1 MNSEQVIGM
10 IRQFLPF
17 MAGVATILGWNK
29 NGQFDSLVT
38 AILATIGP
46 LMAVG
51 SLVWSMMSKTNAAIV
66 STAAKAPGVDTI
78 ILQNNS
84 TGAAL
89 APNSVTPSNVVMP
102 GGTK

>member
-1 MNSEQVIGM
+1 MNTEMVLGM

-17 MAGVATILGWNK
+17 LAGVATILGWNK
-29 NGQFDSLVT
+29 NGQFDALST
-38 AILATIGP
+38 AILATVGP

-51 SLVWSMMSKTNAAIV
+51 SAIWMLMGKTNAAIV
-66 STAAKAPGVDTI
+66 SKAANAPGVDTI
-78 ILQNNS
+78 ILQNNT

-89 APNSVTPSNVVMP
+89 APNNVTPSNVVMP